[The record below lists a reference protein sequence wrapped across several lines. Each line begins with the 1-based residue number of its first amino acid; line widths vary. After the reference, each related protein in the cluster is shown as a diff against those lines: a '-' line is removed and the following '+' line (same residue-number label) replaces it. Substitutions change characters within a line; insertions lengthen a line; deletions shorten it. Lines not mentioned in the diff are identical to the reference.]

1 MQALGSLSNDVFERR
16 MPNGSGLFAIL
27 VSDVAQNFRPNLPY
41 ERKRHSRKEIWQ
53 RQSILKWKMPH
64 FRLTCVA
71 QKRLCFNSQLSP
83 AEFTA
88 QFARKVCSS
97 SGAQIFGAQIVHTK
111 EFGGRLPLSSTKC
124 FFFIII
130 ITPLPFL
137 LCLNSV
143 ISLLP
148 RRLCNS
154 RTKVGSCL
162 LFIHSILCTYHCKAG
177 GGGWRKAGHGVGI

>member
-1 MQALGSLSNDVFERR
+1 
-16 MPNGSGLFAIL
+16 
-27 VSDVAQNFRPNLPY
+27 
-41 ERKRHSRKEIWQ
+41 
-53 RQSILKWKMPH
+53 MPH

-71 QKRLCFNSQLSP
+71 QKRLCFNSLLSP
-83 AEFTA
+83 TEFTV
-88 QFARKVCSS
+88 QFTRKVCSS
-97 SGAQIFGAQIVHTK
+97 SGAQILVFGEQIVHTR
-111 EFGGRLPLSSTKC
+111 EFRGRLPLFSTKC
-124 FFFIII
+124 FFIIII

-162 LFIHSILCTYHCKAG
+162 LFIHSILSTNQCKAG
-177 GGGWRKAGHGVGI
+177 GEGGGGGRQGMGWGFDIFQKFAVKFPAHGQIIPVKYNYISPPRAAHCYQISQGRTQERHNENISK